1 MENQRI
7 PNEPEENPMEK
18 FCLKHPQKKTKYFC
32 ENDQIYICSKCVVG
46 DHKGHQISDQ
56 IVENQHKVD
65 PMIKKKNIL
74 QKKIEASI
82 TETEIFEEDILEI
95 EEQL

>member
-1 MENQRI
+1 
-7 PNEPEENPMEK
+7 MEK

-32 ENDQIYICSKCVVG
+32 ENCQTYICSKCVVG

-56 IVENQHKVD
+56 IADNTQKID
-65 PMIKKKNIL
+65 PYIKKRNIL

-82 TETEIFEEDILEI
+82 TETEIFEEDI
-95 EEQL
+95 

>member
-1 MENQRI
+1 
-7 PNEPEENPMEK
+7 
-18 FCLKHPQKKTKYFC
+18 
-32 ENDQIYICSKCVVG
+32 
-46 DHKGHQISDQ
+46 
-56 IVENQHKVD
+56 
-65 PMIKKKNIL
+65 MIKKKNIL